1 MRSLVFISNDI
12 VLFPNT
18 EIRFEIDS
26 SFDKHFFNLVN
37 DSTLKECI
45 VINSL
50 DKTSFPDVT
59 MLPNIA
65 VLAKLTFYMD
75 MPNGKCKVTLLGE
88 ERVNAFDFQMLD
100 GENIYTCKYTNMNE
114 VIERDNNLK
123 NLIIKSLRKYINAL
137 PYVSN
142 SVLSKIDLIDN
153 LNDLTDSIVSFLPFD
168 NDKKISYV
176 YENDSIKRSKMLLKD
191 MSLDLKYAR
200 LEEKIDKEVKESLDK
215 NQRDYYLREKIKT
228 IRKELGDDSDD
239 STDKLKN
246 SVKKLKAPKNIKE
259 RASYELKRYIGSNIN
274 SPDSSVIRDY
284 LDWLLNI
291 PWNKYTKDN
300 NDFEDVSKIL
310 NESHY
315 GLTNV
320 KERILEYLAVKQNTN
335 SLKSPIICLVGPP
348 GVGKTT
354 LAMQVGEALNRKV
367 TKISLGGVSDEAEIV
382 GHRRTYIAS
391 SPGRII
397 EGLRKAGSMNPVF
410 IIDEIDKMT
419 RDIKGDPASSLL
431 EVLDPNQNS
440 HFMDHYIG
448 EEVDLSKVMFIA
460 TANYID
466 KIPYELLD
474 RLEIIEIPSY
484 TEYEK
489 KDIAKNYIIPKVLS
503 SVNLTIV
510 NASFTDEAILEIIR
524 YYTKEAGVRELER
537 KIEEILRKI
546 VKMILIDKSK
556 VSYKIDTEMVK
567 KLLGNHKYAYNKREK
582 NKTPGIVNG
591 MAYTEFGGDILPIEA
606 NYFKGSGKLILTG
619 NLGDVMKESC
629 ELALSYIK
637 ANSTKYKINTD
648 FSKIDIHLHAPEGA
662 VPKDGPSAGSAIFTS
677 LISLFKGVPV
687 PNDVALTGE
696 ITLTGS
702 IIPIGGLREK
712 IIGALRNGIKKVYV
726 PKENKPDIE
735 ELSKKLTKGLKIEYV
750 SSCDKLYEKIFKD

>member
-1 MRSLVFISNDI
+1 
-12 VLFPNT
+12 
-18 EIRFEIDS
+18 
-26 SFDKHFFNLVN
+26 
-37 DSTLKECI
+37 
-45 VINSL
+45 
-50 DKTSFPDVT
+50 

-153 LNDLTDSIVSFLPFD
+153 LNDLTDAIVSLLPFD

-300 NDFEDVSKIL
+300 NDFEDVSRIL

-335 SLKSPIICLVGPP
+335 SLK
-348 GVGKTT
+348 
-354 LAMQVGEALNRKV
+354 
-367 TKISLGGVSDEAEIV
+367 
-382 GHRRTYIAS
+382 
-391 SPGRII
+391 
-397 EGLRKAGSMNPVF
+397 
-410 IIDEIDKMT
+410 
-419 RDIKGDPASSLL
+419 
-431 EVLDPNQNS
+431 EVQ
-440 HFMDHYIG
+440 
-448 EEVDLSKVMFIA
+448 
-460 TANYID
+460 
-466 KIPYELLD
+466 
-474 RLEIIEIPSY
+474 
-484 TEYEK
+484 
-489 KDIAKNYIIPKVLS
+489 
-503 SVNLTIV
+503 
-510 NASFTDEAILEIIR
+510 
-524 YYTKEAGVRELER
+524 
-537 KIEEILRKI
+537 
-546 VKMILIDKSK
+546 
-556 VSYKIDTEMVK
+556 
-567 KLLGNHKYAYNKREK
+567 
-582 NKTPGIVNG
+582 
-591 MAYTEFGGDILPIEA
+591 
-606 NYFKGSGKLILTG
+606 
-619 NLGDVMKESC
+619 
-629 ELALSYIK
+629 
-637 ANSTKYKINTD
+637 
-648 FSKIDIHLHAPEGA
+648 
-662 VPKDGPSAGSAIFTS
+662 
-677 LISLFKGVPV
+677 
-687 PNDVALTGE
+687 
-696 ITLTGS
+696 
-702 IIPIGGLREK
+702 
-712 IIGALRNGIKKVYV
+712 
-726 PKENKPDIE
+726 
-735 ELSKKLTKGLKIEYV
+735 
-750 SSCDKLYEKIFKD
+750 

>member
-300 NDFEDVSKIL
+300 NDFEDVSRIL

-367 TKISLGGVSDEAEIV
+367 TKISLGGVS
-382 GHRRTYIAS
+382 R
-391 SPGRII
+391 
-397 EGLRKAGSMNPVF
+397 
-410 IIDEIDKMT
+410 
-419 RDIKGDPASSLL
+419 
-431 EVLDPNQNS
+431 
-440 HFMDHYIG
+440 
-448 EEVDLSKVMFIA
+448 
-460 TANYID
+460 
-466 KIPYELLD
+466 
-474 RLEIIEIPSY
+474 
-484 TEYEK
+484 
-489 KDIAKNYIIPKVLS
+489 
-503 SVNLTIV
+503 
-510 NASFTDEAILEIIR
+510 
-524 YYTKEAGVRELER
+524 
-537 KIEEILRKI
+537 
-546 VKMILIDKSK
+546 
-556 VSYKIDTEMVK
+556 
-567 KLLGNHKYAYNKREK
+567 
-582 NKTPGIVNG
+582 
-591 MAYTEFGGDILPIEA
+591 
-606 NYFKGSGKLILTG
+606 
-619 NLGDVMKESC
+619 
-629 ELALSYIK
+629 
-637 ANSTKYKINTD
+637 
-648 FSKIDIHLHAPEGA
+648 
-662 VPKDGPSAGSAIFTS
+662 
-677 LISLFKGVPV
+677 
-687 PNDVALTGE
+687 
-696 ITLTGS
+696 
-702 IIPIGGLREK
+702 
-712 IIGALRNGIKKVYV
+712 
-726 PKENKPDIE
+726 
-735 ELSKKLTKGLKIEYV
+735 
-750 SSCDKLYEKIFKD
+750 